1 MYKLNLRDWSRVK
14 GRRPTYKSGDARVQF
29 VSFRNPSAQVVSDA
43 APEVSLEKGIHQRE
57 SISLAARPSEPSILT
72 LARAAAR
79 NLKLPKPT
87 LPEQRALLCI
97 SLLREGETLTA
108 LTDFRRLIGSLPRD
122 ERYYWIGTFYTLL
135 LPPKVRREQAAYF
148 TPPYLAEAVINLAI
162 DAGFDPIRHKVLD
175 PAAGGAAFLS
185 TVAGRKLQLG
195 LTGDAAA
202 SGLHGIEID
211 PGLAAISR
219 ALIAD
224 RIGRSAPQNLIT
236 VCDALTT
243 RPWGSYDLIVA
254 NPPYGRITPDDL
266 ADKRWQKV
274 AYSGHINKYAVFADF
289 SLKAAKKGG
298 VVALVIPSSFR
309 AGPFYDLLRSHIRAH
324 AEVLAI
330 GTVASRDGIFADVA
344 QDVSVIVLRKGEPH
358 APATLVSFPT
368 LPPPA
373 KDMIRRATL
382 PLDPKLPWPTPTASD
397 RHIGGACLADYG
409 VDART
414 GYFVWNREGERLVAE
429 ARPNAYPLVWAKNVK
444 AGCLCAPAGKYG
456 DKIDFV
462 TFVSKSQAIIR
473 TPAAVLQ
480 RTTNDKQPRR
490 LIGALVNPNVVRT
503 WGGFVTENHT
513 IVLTS
518 KSFARLKLVVALL
531 NTEAVDDRYRK
542 VSGTAAISVTLLR
555 SLDLPPLDR
564 FKSAL
569 ELSGGNAEAA
579 AKLAYASAP
588 LRNGSKT

>member
-1 MYKLNLRDWSRVK
+1 MRKRGGL
-14 GRRPTYKSGDARVQF
+14 TYKSVDARVRS
-29 VSFRNPSAQVVSDA
+29 VSFSNPSALVVSDA
-43 APEVSLEKGIHQRE
+43 SADVSLEKGNSQRT
-57 SISLAARPSEPSILT
+57 SISLAARPVEPSILT
-72 LARAAAR
+72 VARAAAR
-79 NLKLPKPT
+79 NLKSLKPAA
-87 LPEQRALLCI
+87 PEQRALLCL
-97 SLLREGETLTA
+97 SLLGAGETPTA
-108 LTDFRRLIGSLPRD
+108 LSDFKRLIGALPCD
-122 ERYYWIGTFYTLL
+122 EQHYWIGTFYTLL
-135 LPPKVRREQAAYF
+135 LPRRARREQAAYF
-148 TPPYLAEAVINLAI
+148 TPPYLAEAVIDLAI
-162 DAGFDPIRHKVLD
+162 DAGFDPVRHKVLD

-219 ALIAD
+219 ALVAD
-224 RIGRSAPQNLIT
+224 RVGRSAPEELIT

-243 RPWGSYDLIVA
+243 HPCASYDLVVA
-254 NPPYGRITPDDL
+254 NPPYGRIAPGDL
-266 ADKRWQKV
+266 EDKRWQKV
-274 AYSGHINKYAVFADF
+274 AYSGHINKYAVFADL
-289 SLKAAKKGG
+289 SLSAAKKGG

-309 AGPFYDLLRSHIRAH
+309 AGPFYDLLRSHIRAQG
-324 AEVLAI
+324 EVLVI

-344 QDVSVIVLRKGEPH
+344 QDVSVIIVRKGEAH

-373 KDMIRRATL
+373 KGTIRRAAL

-409 VDART
+409 VDVRA

-462 TFVSKSQAIIR
+462 TFVSNSQAIIR

-490 LIGALVNPNVVRT
+490 LVGALVNPNVVRT

-518 KSFARLKLVVALL
+518 KSFVRLKLVVALL